1 MPISDP
7 FISLYSQFINL
18 ATTHG
23 NFVVRVRS
31 FISSLPSFL
40 EQTMQTAEE
49 PVKVSLRLACV
60 STCD

>member
-18 ATTHG
+18 ATTQLQLRRSCPVFHFFLA
-23 NFVVRVRS
+23 FV
-31 FISSLPSFL
+31 L

-60 STCD
+60 STFD